1 MKNKIIISSILTI
14 AMCLSMIAG
23 STFALFTSESE
34 VNVTVTSG
42 KVSVLATAGDVT
54 YGSTYGST
62 LGNVTK
68 NGNEIILENVTPGD
82 FVDFTITV
90 DNQSTVAVKYRTV
103 VTISGDAELTGA
115 LVVSF
120 GGKTSAEATSDW
132 ATIGTDEGDATVNV
146 HISLP
151 EDADNDCQGKTCTI
165 TYVVEA
171 VQGNYVEQTTVN
183 TADEFKAALA
193 NAQPGEVINATG
205 VNVSVAELATS
216 TSGNRNTID
225 LTSGVTVKGLTLDF
239 ASSNDTILIND
250 GAEAGE
256 VVFDNCTFTSPD
268 FTGALYVQNESQV
281 EKTKVVFNNCTFASA
296 KVIVACSYY
305 PKYGEFEFNNCSFN
319 LNDEGYGL
327 IQCMG
332 GNTVFNKCAFNI
344 SGSSSMGSSTITLY
358 GHINLYSERTTT
370 NVTVNQCTGV
380 PAVHKYSYQGS
391 CNYTVNP

>member
-42 KVSVLATAGDVT
+42 EVSVLATAGDVT

-132 ATIGTDEGDATVNV
+132 DTIGTDEGDATVAV

-151 EDADNDCQGKTCTI
+151 DTTGSECQGKTCSI
-165 TYVVEA
+165 SYLVEA
-171 VQGNYVEQTTVN
+171 VQGNYVEATKVS
-183 TADEFKAALA
+183 TADELKTALENAKAGDVIDATDVALA
-193 NAQPGEVINATG
+193 ITGAEHLNIPGGVTIQGATVNAQYRGGNYVVLGGTPDQQVVFENCTFGEGMRNILLCGTEGG
-205 VNVSVAELATS
+205 VNSVVY
-216 TSGNRNTID
+216 N
-225 LTSGVTVKGLTLDF
+225 
-239 ASSNDTILIND
+239 
-250 GAEAGE
+250 
-256 VVFDNCTFTSPD
+256 NCTFT
-268 FTGALYVQNESQV
+268 GQV
-281 EKTKVVFNNCTFASA
+281 ITNFVDNPNGVATFNNCTFTKSSSGIYHFIEAMGGTH
-296 KVIVACSYY
+296 I
-305 PKYGEFEFNNCSFN
+305 FNNCTFDYTGVN
-319 LNDEGYGL
+319 
-327 IQCMG
+327 Q
-332 GNTVFNKCAFNI
+332 T
-344 SGSSSMGSSTITLY
+344 SMGVITA
-358 GHINLYSERTTT
+358 GQINVYSESDGSYATHVIL
-370 NVTVNQCTGV
+370 NGCTRINCGTRQYG
-380 PAVHKYSYQGS
+380 AKSTLTIQ
-391 CNYTVNP
+391 